1 MRPGSFQFSGKWAET
16 VRHLDETGMGYTVV
30 AVKLVDRRQ
39 FDQVLIDSGNLTRVR
54 RLPDIPFVEDD
65 IATIR
70 ETGAK

>member
-1 MRPGSFQFSGKWAET
+1 
-16 VRHLDETGMGYTVV
+16 MGYTVV